1 MIHRGTVFCSIE
13 LCRRIES
20 AVAED
25 LGRAAESAGGFTL
38 EVGGGTAIF
47 AGAQSPLTKVV
58 GVDLD
63 PAALAEVEELFTA
76 SDAGVVVELPSL
88 ADPDVALALGER
100 GYRLAGF
107 EVVLGQALDGESSV
121 QIREDIEVR
130 QSPPGELESWLDIIV
145 AGFMAPDEEDG
156 PAVEP
161 VSRIELRK
169 AVRSMA
175 GRANRH
181 VGLRGG
187 ELVAASSMS
196 LEDGIAFLGGA
207 ATLRSHR
214 RQGLQTAMLEHRL
227 AVAQDH
233 GAPLACVTTTP
244 GSKSNQNVQRRGFT
258 PLYTRALMMFSPT
271 SPT

>member
-1 MIHRGTVFCSIE
+1 MFCSLE

-20 AVAED
+20 AVAKD
-25 LGRAAESAGGFTL
+25 LGQAAESVGGFTL
-38 EVGGGTAIF
+38 EVGGGMAIF
-47 AGAQSPLTKVV
+47 AGSQSPLTKVV

-63 PAALAEVEELFTA
+63 VPALAEVEELFAA
-76 SDAGVVVELPSL
+76 SGASVVVELPSL
-88 ADPDVALALGER
+88 VEPDVALALGER
-100 GYRLAGF
+100 GYRLSGF
-107 EVVLGQALDGESSV
+107 EVVLGQSLEGESSV
-121 QIREDIEVR
+121 IVREDIEVR

-156 PAVEP
+156 SAVEP

-175 GRANRH
+175 DRADRH

-187 ELVAASSMS
+187 ELVAAASMS

-214 RQGLQTAMLEHRL
+214 RQGLHTAMLEHRL
-227 AVAQDH
+227 AVARDH
-233 GAPLACVTTTP
+233 GASLACVTTTP

-258 PLYTRALMMFSPT
+258 PLYTRALMMFSPR